1 MRLREKSDPFSRL
14 SRRSGSVPRLR
25 DAHKHGGAIA
35 ILLLLAV
42 GQAYA
47 AIPANDGWVTDLA
60 GMLDPEQ
67 ERSLEALM
75 QSYKAGSNQDL
86 ALLTVPDL
94 GGQSLERFALEVA
107 RGWGLGEKERHNG
120 ALLLVAKKERKIRIE
135 VGRGL
140 EGTLTDS
147 ISGRIIRDVIG
158 PDFKR
163 GRFYEGLR
171 GGIEAMHAAAGG
183 DYAGLPPQRGRRSG
197 RSSGVALLPLL
208 FFIFFVISLIRRGG
222 RGGRGG
228 GGGALPWIL
237 AGTLASRG
245 RHSSGWHGG
254 GGGGGFGGF
263 GGGGGFS
270 GGGASGGW

>member
-1 MRLREKSDPFSRL
+1 MTTRGQSGLFLSS
-14 SRRSGSVPRLR
+14 SRRTGSDLR
-25 DAHKHGGAIA
+25 ARDLDKRIGTVA
-35 ILLLLAV
+35 LLLFLAA

-67 ERSLEALM
+67 ERSLGDLM
-75 QSYKAGSNQDL
+75 QSYKAGSNQDIV
-86 ALLTVPDL
+86 LLTVPDL
-94 GGQSLERFALEVA
+94 GGQSLERYALEVA
-107 RGWGLGEKERHNG
+107 RGWGLGQKERHDG

-158 PDFKR
+158 PEFKR

-183 DYAGLPPQRGRRSG
+183 DYASLPPPRGRRSG
-197 RSSGVALLPLL
+197 RSSGIGLLPLL
-208 FFIFFVISLIRRGG
+208 FFVFLVTGLIRRGG
-222 RGGRGG
+222 RRGRGG
-228 GGGALPWIL
+228 GAVPWII
-237 AGTLASRG
+237 AGMLASRG
-245 RHSSGWHGG
+245 GHSSGWHGG